1 MEKQFITIK
10 NNISTSFIEKKSKF
24 ITHLIRIT
32 DEDDAKNFIKNM
44 KKEHYNAS
52 HVCFAFA
59 LGDNNEICRIND
71 DGEPS
76 GTAGAPMLD
85 CIIKNNLRN
94 VCAVVI
100 RYYGGIKLGTGGL
113 VRAYTHGLI
122 EAIKNASLVERKNAI
137 EIKFE
142 IDYHLNGKIE
152 YEIAKTPY
160 IVNNISYTDKIAYDV
175 YVMKEN
181 EENFLQW
188 IQEITSDNFKIIDRK
203 EKKLEFDIN

>member
-113 VRAYTHGLI
+113 VRAYSHGLI

-160 IVNNISYTDKIAYDV
+160 IVNNISYT
-175 YVMKEN
+175 
-181 EENFLQW
+181 
-188 IQEITSDNFKIIDRK
+188 
-203 EKKLEFDIN
+203 

>member
-113 VRAYTHGLI
+113 VRAYSHGLI